1 MQATEPNIPAI
12 VEQIAEQFQGQPRDR
27 FARIMQ
33 EIAQRLEVE
42 AMEANGVGPDH
53 ELAEM
58 TDEEIR
64 AANFGRDPLTYHTYG
79 CDCNH
84 CQRILGKMLSTVEA

>member
-42 AMEANGVGPDH
+42 AMEAECIGPESYPPVYH
-53 ELAEM
+53 GPR
-58 TDEEIR
+58 T
-64 AANFGRDPLTYHTYG
+64 RD
-79 CDCNH
+79 
-84 CQRILGKMLSTVEA
+84 QWLSERNDLDPAF